1 MSSPL
6 YLATIFRSNGSVNSA
21 LTLRNVEPVVSI
33 KCDNDQMMSLVS
45 SLLTVPFDI
54 DLFGTTIVMR
64 GCNAIDFMGIVAP
77 NDHRLQEWLM
87 YNPDRNIRPCKVY
100 TTDADAVLPS
110 KARISDAGY
119 DLTII
124 KKVTTLRNNRKTTV
138 YDTGISIK
146 LAHGMYA
153 EVVPRSSI
161 SKSGYILANSIGIID
176 NSYTGNILIALTK
189 IDDDAP
195 EIALPFRCCQLIFRH
210 QVFVDMLEVDAPFET
225 TQRAGG
231 GFGSTGGTVGTP
243 VN

>member
-1 MSSPL
+1 MDE
-6 YLATIFRSNGSVNSA
+6 LATIFRNNGSVNSA

-33 KCDNDQMMSLVS
+33 KCDNDQMVSSVS

-54 DLFGTTIVMR
+54 DISGTTIVMR

-77 NDHRLQEWLM
+77 NDHRLQEWLL
-87 YNPDRNIRPCKVY
+87 YNPERIITPCKVY
-100 TTDADAVLPS
+100 KADADAVVPS

-124 KKVTTLRNNRKTTV
+124 KKVKTLNSKTAL
-138 YDTGISIK
+138 YDTGINIK
-146 LAHGMYA
+146 MAHGMYA

-161 SKSGYILANSIGIID
+161 SKSGYMLANSIGIID

-210 QVFVDMLEVDAPFET
+210 QVFVDMLEVDVPFEAT
-225 TQRAGG
+225 HRAGG
-231 GFGSTGGTVGTP
+231 GFGSTGGASK
-243 VN
+243 